1 MFKVNVAHV
10 QFVDKGLQGVIRRA
24 LGLDT
29 HVARV
34 GILGGT
40 ADKIHPLRNTL
51 TIGDVAL
58 MQEFGSSR
66 AGIPQRSFLRSTKNE
81 NHGKIFQGFVDTAR
95 QVLIQALDPVVG
107 LSRLGE
113 RVAELVRLKI
123 LDGDLSPPN
132 AQYTVERKGHGQT
145 LQDTMTLSHSISSD
159 VVVGKAA
166 GGVGVTQGEQGADS
180 AD

>member
-1 MFKVNVAHV
+1 MKFKVTSVR
-10 QFVDKGLQGVIRRA
+10 FVDKGLQGVIRRV

-29 HVARV
+29 LSARV

-66 AGIPQRSFLRSTKNE
+66 AGIPQRSYLRSTKNE
-81 NHGKIFQGFVDTAR
+81 NHGKIFKGFYDVAR
-95 QVLIQALDPVVG
+95 QVVLQSINPVAG
-107 LSRLGE
+107 LTQLGG

-123 LDGDLSPPN
+123 LSGDVAPQN
-132 AQYTVERKGHGQT
+132 APYTIERKGHGQT
-145 LQDTMTLSHSISSD
+145 LQDTMTLSHSITND
-159 VVVGKAA
+159 VVVAKSTA
-166 GGVGVTQGEQGADS
+166 GVNVAEGEQGTNAS
-180 AD
+180 